1 MITGSVT
8 HDREAVIRMQVR
20 GPAGQEVEIEA
31 IIDTGFNRFLTLPS
45 ALVASLGLPFAA
57 LTQAT
62 LADGSVVAMEYYR
75 ATVLWNG
82 QARDILVLMAEGE
95 PLVGMSLL
103 YGDELRI
110 RVVERGLVTI
120 DHLTP

>member
-1 MITGSVT
+1 MTTGSVSD
-8 HDREAVIRMQVR
+8 DREAVIRVQVR
-20 GPAGQEVEIEA
+20 GPAGQEVETEG

-45 ALVASLGLPFAA
+45 ALVASLGLPCAA

-103 YGDELRI
+103 YGYALHI